1 MIKKAMEQIKL
12 RDWIVEI
19 DYIDSM
25 IDNLKK
31 QLVNQVRTNID
42 YLYDIENDTQT
53 IEKMEMLVSEMKEE
67 IKTAKWQEHKKLQ
80 SSIDQAENIIL
91 EKKMQIRQVQATSK
105 NNNDFIDY
113 YQDMIEAFVS
123 LRERLLSSN
132 K

>member
-1 MIKKAMEQIKL
+1 MEQIQL

-31 QLVNQVRTNID
+31 QLTNQIRTNID
-42 YLYDIENDTQT
+42 YLYDIENDTQNV
-53 IEKMEMLVSEMKEE
+53 EKMEELLNEFKAE
-67 IKTAKWQEHKKLQ
+67 ITEAKGQEKNKLQ
-80 SSIDQAENIIL
+80 SSIDQINDMIL
-91 EKKMQIRQVQATSK
+91 TKKLELRKVQATSK
-105 NNNDFIDY
+105 NNDDFINY

-123 LRERLLSSN
+123 LKERTIFLSSN